1 MKFRTMIVIL
11 LTVVC
16 FILIGCKQQDS
27 PQEEANMGVYPDQ
40 PQTESSNDYSENELV
55 AVEISEDADRAI
67 SQGAEVED
75 RKIIYSSYLTIEVSD
90 YEEAEKR
97 LTNEV
102 NQLGGYVVQSF
113 FNEYD
118 DMVNGQLTVRIPTT
132 ELHDYIYLIEDSDY
146 HLKEKEMNGQDVTEE
161 YVDLE
166 ARLRSKKV
174 VEERLYQFLESAEET
189 EQLLKI
195 SNDLERVQQEI
206 EQIEGRIIFLNNRTD
221 YAEVTIQLVEKK
233 IIVDHIQG
241 NDDLNTVEKAKKLF
255 IETINFLLSLAS
267 GLIVVIVGLS
277 PLLAL
282 LAIILTIVFIYLRK
296 KKSKNKERKE

>member
-1 MKFRTMIVIL
+1 MKCRTMVVIFF
-11 LTVVC
+11 TVVC
-16 FILIGCKQQDS
+16 FSLIGCKQQDS
-27 PQEEANMGVYPDQ
+27 TQEEANLRVDSEQ
-40 PQTESSNDYSENELV
+40 TRTESTIEYSENESV
-55 AVEISEDADRAI
+55 AVEMSEDADMAA
-67 SQGAEVED
+67 SQGAQVED
-75 RKIIYSSYLTIEVSD
+75 RKIIYSSYLTLEVSD

-97 LTNEV
+97 LINEV

-118 DMVNGQLTVRIPTT
+118 DIVNGQLTVRIPTT

-195 SNDLERVQQEI
+195 SKDLERVQQEI
-206 EQIEGRIIFLNNRTD
+206 EQIEGRVIFLNNRTD
-221 YAEVTIQLVEKK
+221 YAEVTIQLIEKK

-241 NDDLNTVEKAKKLF
+241 NEDLNTVEKAKKLF

-267 GLIVVIVGLS
+267 GLIVMIVGLS
-277 PLLAL
+277 PVLVL
-282 LAIILTIVFIYLRK
+282 LAIILTLVFLYLRK
-296 KKSKNKERKE
+296 KKRNNKISKE